1 MEYAIIILGA
11 ALVTTF
17 IILATVHITKS
28 RNLCNEKTASGI
40 VLKIMED
47 AMIILDSEWR
57 FLCCNESANK
67 LFSSLA
73 SLPKAESIK
82 NSRDW
87 PRELEEVD
95 KLTEIIFETEREGA
109 YGPVSTYRANMNK
122 IMDAKGMQ
130 LGWYIMI
137 HDITEM
143 NFLINQLKNLATT
156 DSLTG
161 VANRRSFLEKVEREI
176 EMSMPDRLNTSNA
189 LIMYD
194 IDDFKKVNDTY
205 GHAAGDRVLCEVVE
219 VIKKQLRSY
228 DIIAR
233 YGGEEFVIFMPSSKD
248 GSLNKIATR
257 LCKAIEKHEIY
268 YNGTRIPVT
277 ASFGAVQMPPGA
289 QYEEAMLAVDEAM
302 YEAKHNGK
310 NQVVLGN
317 IKINGK
323 TAG

>member
-1 MEYAIIILGA
+1 MEYVIIVPVA
-11 ALVTTF
+11 ALVTAL
-17 IILATVHITKS
+17 IILATVHITK
-28 RNLCNEKTASGI
+28 NKILQNESAASGI

-57 FLCCNESANK
+57 FLCCNESANR

-73 SLPKAESIK
+73 SLHKAEPIK
-82 NSRDW
+82 NARAW
-87 PRELEEVD
+87 PRELEAVD
-95 KLTEIIFETEREGA
+95 KLSEIIFETEGKGV
-109 YGPVSTYRANMNK
+109 YGPTSTYRVTMHK
-122 IMDAKGMQ
+122 IMDSKGVH

-219 VIKKQLRSY
+219 TIKKQLRSY

-233 YGGEEFVIFMPSSKD
+233 YGGEEFVIFMPSSKEEA
-248 GSLNKIATR
+248 LYKIASR
-257 LCKAIEKHEIY
+257 LCGAIEKHEIY
-268 YNGTRIPVT
+268 YNGIRICVT
-277 ASFGAVQMPPGA
+277 ASFGAVQMPPGT

-310 NQVVLGN
+310 NQVVLGEV
-317 IKINGK
+317 KK
-323 TAG
+323 REEAAG